1 MTELSSAESKAPPAA
16 SLRAVGAAYDGQ
28 LVLDGVS
35 VEVPAGR
42 FVAFL
47 GPSGAGKTTLLRLLL
62 GLLRPTSGT
71 IEILGTTP
79 DRARARVGYVPQL
92 EEVDWTF
99 PITVEQVVGLGW
111 GRSLKPWLSAEQ
123 KRRVRLICEKLGL
136 EGLERR
142 QIGELS
148 GGQQQRAFLAR
159 ALVKNPELLVLD
171 EPTASTDLGT
181 KATIMDI
188 LSSLASRG
196 IAVVITTHDIN
207 LVANRV
213 DTVVLLNKRIVAQGH
228 PREVLDAASLSRTY
242 GKPIFTVEH
251 EGQLLVAEVPQ
262 QVDHSHHLHVHH
274 DHGVGEPSGEMAD

>member
-1 MTELSSAESKAPPAA
+1 MTELSTVQSKRSA
-16 SLRAVGAAYDGQ
+16 AVSFRSVSAAYDGH
-28 LVLDGVS
+28 LVLDNVS
-35 VEVPAGR
+35 VEVPAGG
-42 FVAFL
+42 FAAFL

-62 GLLRPTSGT
+62 GLLRPTAGSV
-71 IEILGTTP
+71 EVLGTTP

-92 EEVDWTF
+92 EEVDWKF

-111 GRSLKPWLSAEQ
+111 GRSLMPWLSAEQ
-123 KRRVRLICEKLGL
+123 KRRVRLICEQLGL
-136 EGLERR
+136 GGLERR

-148 GGQQQRAFLAR
+148 GGQQQRVFLAR
-159 ALVKNPELLVLD
+159 ALVKNPRLLVLD

-188 LSSLASRG
+188 LSSLTSRG
-196 IAVVITTHDIN
+196 IGVVMTTHDIN

-213 DTVVLLNKRIVAQGH
+213 DTVVLLNRRVVAQGH

-242 GKPIFTVEH
+242 GKPIFTLEH

-262 QVDHSHHLHVHH
+262 QLHHPHHLHVHH
-274 DHGVGEPSGEMAD
+274 DHGDGEPTGEMAD